1 MSISLLLKTFDC
13 VSGFSAAVRVKPKP
27 MTYSLSSSV
36 TPNLVTITQSR
47 SLSLSLLPPFHCGLT
62 KSYSSF
68 KNSSQIF
75 PPPESLFGHVP
86 SPDLPTFPP
95 FHRHQLRWV
104 DFLMLPGQHSIYSV
118 IALGVIAVHIP
129 YLNHLLFSSCS
140 GIKSKAR
147 TRTAGF
153 CEDQPWP
160 LPLLMPLHVLF
171 LSFYFLENMDSHPA

>member
-1 MSISLLLKTFDC
+1 MFSSHTSFSLPCMFE
-13 VSGFSAAVRVKPKP
+13 
-27 MTYSLSSSV
+27 SV
-36 TPNLVTITQSR
+36 TQLANGFFSPIM
-47 SLSLSLLPPFHCGLT
+47 HCRAPLAQV
-62 KSYSSF
+62 F
-68 KNSSQIF
+68 F
-75 PPPESLFGHVP
+75 FFFFL
-86 SPDLPTFPP
+86 P
-95 FHRHQLRWV
+95 FHRQQLRLV
-104 DFLMLPGQHSIYSV
+104 DFLMLPQQHSIYSV

-129 YLNHLLFSSCS
+129 YLSHLLFSSCS